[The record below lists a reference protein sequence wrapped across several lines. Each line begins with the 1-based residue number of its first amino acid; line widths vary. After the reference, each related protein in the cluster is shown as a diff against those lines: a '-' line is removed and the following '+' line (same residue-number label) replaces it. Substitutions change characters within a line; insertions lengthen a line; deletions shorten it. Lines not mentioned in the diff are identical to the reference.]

1 MKLEIKNLNKE
12 FNRRNDKFLAVN
24 NVNLTITQN
33 DFISIIGH
41 SGSGKSTF
49 LNLIAG
55 LLNPTSGDILLDKK
69 SIINL
74 KDNEISEI
82 RNKKIGYILQGQSL
96 LPNLTVLENV
106 KLPFE
111 LLNNNGDINKYA
123 LELLEKAGIK
133 HLADAY
139 PSTLSGGESKRVSVV
154 RALIN
159 KPEILLADEPT
170 SDLDEENTEIIMKL
184 FSEISKSGTAV
195 LMVTHNLSTTDYG
208 NAIYEMKNGILTKK
222 TKNKTRS

>member
-1 MKLEIKNLNKE
+1 MKLEIKKINKE
-12 FNRRNDKFLAVN
+12 FNRRESKFFAVN
-24 NVNLTITQN
+24 NINLTIGQN

-41 SGSGKSTF
+41 SGSGKSTL

-55 LLNPTSGDILLDKK
+55 LLNPTSGDILLDGK

-74 KDNEISEI
+74 KDSEISEI

-111 LLNNNGDINKYA
+111 LLNNGNVNEYA
-123 LELLEKAGIK
+123 LELLDKAGIK
-133 HLADAY
+133 HLADSY
-139 PSTLSGGESKRVSVV
+139 PSTLSGGEAKRVSVV

-184 FSEISKSGTAV
+184 FSEISRSGTAV
-195 LMVTHNLSTTDYG
+195 LMVTHNLSTINYG
-208 NAIYEMKNGILTKK
+208 NAIYEMKNGILTRKTEKIVKK
-222 TKNKTRS
+222 

>member
-1 MKLEIKNLNKE
+1 MKLEIKKINKE
-12 FNRRNDKFLAVN
+12 FNRRESNFFAVN
-24 NVNLTITQN
+24 NVNLTIGQN

-41 SGSGKSTF
+41 SGSGKSTL

-55 LLNPTSGDILLDKK
+55 LLNPTSGDILLDGK

-74 KDNEISEI
+74 KDSEISEI

-111 LLNNNGDINKYA
+111 LLNNGNINEYA
-123 LELLEKAGIK
+123 LELLDKAGIK
-133 HLADAY
+133 HLADSY
-139 PSTLSGGESKRVSVV
+139 PSTLSGGEAKRVSVV

-222 TKNKTRS
+222 TKKIVKK